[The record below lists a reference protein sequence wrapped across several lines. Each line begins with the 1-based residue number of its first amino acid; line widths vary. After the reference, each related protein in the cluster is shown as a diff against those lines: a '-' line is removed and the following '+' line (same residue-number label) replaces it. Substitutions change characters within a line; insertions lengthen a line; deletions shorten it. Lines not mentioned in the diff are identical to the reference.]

1 MIRFR
6 ILISSTALLLL
17 AGCSGSSGPKV
28 FQLPGFGVKGL
39 SDIHFGDSCSDVLN
53 AAHDAGYGKD
63 EQSDKV
69 AKPGQIV
76 MLRDVVAPPLGDV
89 AMYFHCSK
97 DDNTVTEVDFQ
108 TSGSSDGGPSGFDEI
123 KQKLIDS
130 WGQPGTNGS
139 QVANTDFGQNATAYA
154 MVGMQA
160 PPTSTNEGYAEWKND
175 SVNYRLQEQSI
186 FGTMVVQLNI
196 TQKENK

>member
-1 MIRFR
+1 MIRHR
-6 ILISSTALLLL
+6 ILISSATLLLL
-17 AGCSGSSGPKV
+17 AACSGGNGPKV

-39 SDIHFGDSCSDVLN
+39 SDIRFGDSCSDVLDS
-53 AAHDAGYGKD
+53 AHDAGYGKD
-63 EQSDKV
+63 DQSDKT

-76 MLRDVVAPPLGDV
+76 MLRDVVVPPLGDV

-108 TSGSSDGGPSGFDEI
+108 TSGSSNGGPSGFDEI
-123 KQKLIDS
+123 KQKLIDQ

-139 QVANTDFGQNATAYA
+139 QVANTDFGQNNTAYA

-160 PPTSTNEGYAEWKND
+160 PPTRTNEGYAAWDNG

-186 FGTMVVQLNI
+186 FGSMVVQLNI
-196 TQKENK
+196 TQKETK